1 MKRVTRNFFLIS
13 LGLTLG
19 ITLTA
24 GLSVYANRDNN
35 NGVPLPL
42 NELRTFSEVF
52 ATIKNHYVESV
63 DDKEL
68 LENAVRGML
77 TGLDPHSTYLD
88 RQDFDDLKVGT
99 SGEFGGLGIEVGM
112 EDGFVKVISPI
123 DDTPAERAGVEAG
136 DLVIRLDDTPVK
148 GLTLKEAVDIMR
160 GKPGTRILL
169 TIVREGG
176 NKPLKIEITR
186 DIIKVASVKEKLLNK
201 HFAYIRISQFQSN
214 TGDNVLESI
223 EKLKKE
229 SNNSIHGLI
238 LDLRNNPG
246 GVLSASVDVA
256 DAFLESGRIVYTEGR
271 TQNTE
276 INYNATP
283 GDIIDGLP
291 MIVLINIGS
300 ASASEIVSGALQDHK
315 RAVIMGNR
323 SFGKGSVQTVIP
335 LKDGNALKLT
345 TARYFT
351 PSGRSIQAEGI
362 EPDVILDNIQLANI
376 EEPEFK
382 PLTEANLTGH
392 LDNADALGTD
402 TAVGDES
409 TETTEKQAR
418 ADLAKSDFQLY
429 EALNLLQGLYL
440 LKQ

>member
-223 EKLKKE
+223 ENLKKRA
-229 SNNSIHGLI
+229 IT
-238 LDLRNNPG
+238 
-246 GVLSASVDVA
+246 ASMV
-256 DAFLESGRIVYTEGR
+256 
-271 TQNTE
+271 
-276 INYNATP
+276 
-283 GDIIDGLP
+283 
-291 MIVLINIGS
+291 
-300 ASASEIVSGALQDHK
+300 
-315 RAVIMGNR
+315 
-323 SFGKGSVQTVIP
+323 
-335 LKDGNALKLT
+335 
-345 TARYFT
+345 
-351 PSGRSIQAEGI
+351 
-362 EPDVILDNIQLANI
+362 
-376 EEPEFK
+376 
-382 PLTEANLTGH
+382 
-392 LDNADALGTD
+392 
-402 TAVGDES
+402 
-409 TETTEKQAR
+409 
-418 ADLAKSDFQLY
+418 
-429 EALNLLQGLYL
+429 
-440 LKQ
+440 

>member
-1 MKRVTRNFFLIS
+1 
-13 LGLTLG
+13 
-19 ITLTA
+19 
-24 GLSVYANRDNN
+24 
-35 NGVPLPL
+35 
-42 NELRTFSEVF
+42 
-52 ATIKNHYVESV
+52 
-63 DDKEL
+63 
-68 LENAVRGML
+68 
-77 TGLDPHSTYLD
+77 
-88 RQDFDDLKVGT
+88 
-99 SGEFGGLGIEVGM
+99 
-112 EDGFVKVISPI
+112 
-123 DDTPAERAGVEAG
+123 
-136 DLVIRLDDTPVK
+136 
-148 GLTLKEAVDIMR
+148 
-160 GKPGTRILL
+160 
-169 TIVREGG
+169 
-176 NKPLKIEITR
+176 
-186 DIIKVASVKEKLLNK
+186 
-201 HFAYIRISQFQSN
+201 
-214 TGDNVLESI
+214 
-223 EKLKKE
+223 
-229 SNNSIHGLI
+229 
-238 LDLRNNPG
+238 
-246 GVLSASVDVA
+246 
-256 DAFLESGRIVYTEGR
+256 
-271 TQNTE
+271 
-276 INYNATP
+276 
-283 GDIIDGLP
+283 